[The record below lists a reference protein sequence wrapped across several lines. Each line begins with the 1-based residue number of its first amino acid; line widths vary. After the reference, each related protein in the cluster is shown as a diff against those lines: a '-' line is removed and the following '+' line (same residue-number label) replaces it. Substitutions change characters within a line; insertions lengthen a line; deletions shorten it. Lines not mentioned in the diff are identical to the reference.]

1 MKKLHTLGFI
11 ALVLLCCSFTGT
23 AQNGKFSIKSHIS
36 GFEENTPVLL
46 IDAETN
52 GIRDTAFVKNNRFE
66 FSGETFKEPKNFAL
80 YIPLEN
86 NVKYTMLF
94 MADEDVSVEGNID
107 DFPNNLVV
115 KGSAHHTLKANYDK
129 RTAKHD
135 EKMNQNRN
143 KMLEMQQQNLWNDS
157 LQRAYIGENGI
168 LTKINESRTDEEKR
182 FITDN
187 LNTYY
192 GLQILFYKKS
202 FYTDKELKK
211 VFSKFSKELQSTKN
225 GKAIQA
231 YIDNPEI
238 KKGKKYID
246 FEALDKNGNTKK
258 LSDFFDGKKYVLID
272 FSTPS
277 CQNSMNAVPMLQ
289 HLNKEYT
296 DKLNVVTFYVDEKK
310 EHFEY
315 FSNPE
320 INSWEFLWTEKGREG
335 FPSVRYRINATPTY
349 YLFAPNGKLIEKWS
363 GFHQGYYD
371 ATQTK
376 IEKLIGVK

>member
-1 MKKLHTLGFI
+1 MKKLHTLGFM
-11 ALVLLCCSFTGT
+11 ALVLLCCSFIGLKD
-23 AQNGKFSIKSHIS
+23 GHFSIKAHIT
-36 GFEENTPVLL
+36 GFEEGTPILL
-46 IDAETN
+46 IDAETS
-52 GIRDTAFVKNNRFE
+52 GILDTVYIKNNRFE
-66 FSGETFKEPKNFAL
+66 FSGETAKEPKNFAL

-94 MADEDVSVEGNID
+94 MADEDVTVEGSID
-107 DFPNNLVV
+107 DFPNNLTV

-129 RTAKHD
+129 RTAGYD

-238 KKGKKYID
+238 KKGKKYAG
-246 FEALDKNGNTKK
+246 FEALDRSGNTKK

-272 FSTPS
+272 FSTPT

-289 HLNKEYT
+289 HLNKEYA
-296 DKLNVVTFYVDEKK
+296 DKLNVVTFYVDDKK
-310 EHFEY
+310 DHFEY

-320 INSWEFLWTEKGREG
+320 TNHWEFLWTEKGREG
-335 FPSVRYRINATPTY
+335 FPSVRYRINATPAY
-349 YLFAPNGKLIEKWS
+349 YLFAPNGKLIEKWT

-371 ATQTK
+371 ATQPK

>member
-1 MKKLHTLGFI
+1 MKKLHTLGI
-11 ALVLLCCSFTGT
+11 LSVLVLFCSFTFIKDGR
-23 AQNGKFSIKSHIS
+23 FSIKAHIT
-36 GFEENTPVLL
+36 GFEEGTPILL
-46 IDAETN
+46 IDAETS
-52 GIRDTAFVKNNRFE
+52 GIRDTAYVKNNRFE
-66 FSGETFKEPKNFAL
+66 FSGETAKEPQSFVL

-86 NVKYTMLF
+86 NMKYTYLF

-129 RTAKHD
+129 RTAGYD

-168 LTKINESRTDEEKR
+168 LKKIDESRTDEEKR
-182 FITDN
+182 FIADN

-211 VFSKFSKELQSTKN
+211 VFSKFSKELQNTKN

-238 KKGKKYID
+238 KKGKKYAG
-246 FEALDKNGNTKK
+246 FEALDRSGNTKK
-258 LSDFFDGKKYVLID
+258 LSDFL
-272 FSTPS
+272 
-277 CQNSMNAVPMLQ
+277 
-289 HLNKEYT
+289 
-296 DKLNVVTFYVDEKK
+296 
-310 EHFEY
+310 
-315 FSNPE
+315 
-320 INSWEFLWTEKGREG
+320 TEKNM
-335 FPSVRYRINATPTY
+335 F
-349 YLFAPNGKLIEKWS
+349 
-363 GFHQGYYD
+363 
-371 ATQTK
+371 
-376 IEKLIGVK
+376 